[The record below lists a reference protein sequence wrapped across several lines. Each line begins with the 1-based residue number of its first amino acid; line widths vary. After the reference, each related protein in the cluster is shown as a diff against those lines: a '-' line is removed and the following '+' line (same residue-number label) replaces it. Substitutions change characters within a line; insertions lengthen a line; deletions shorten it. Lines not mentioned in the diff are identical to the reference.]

1 MNKTKILKENDLM
14 VGNIVNFNPNLFIDN
29 EYEPPK
35 PIEQI
40 TIKDGEYIEWASG
53 DCFSPIPCTPEFF
66 EKNGF
71 ERKEV
76 PDSEYG
82 EEMFFFEE
90 WTDNGYCSITITW
103 RDSFDNCVYGENHEQ
118 WDERW
123 TINATCGTRTYN
135 SDNEDVIYVHELQ
148 QICHILG
155 INKNFIV

>member
-1 MNKTKILKENDLM
+1 MSKNKILKENDLM
-14 VGNIVNFNPNLFIDN
+14 VGNIVNFNQNFFIDD

-35 PIEQI
+35 PIVQT
-40 TIKDGEYIEWASG
+40 TIENGEEIDLAIE
-53 DCFSPIPCTPEFF
+53 DCYSPIPCTTEFF

-71 ERKEV
+71 ERMEK
-76 PDSEYG
+76 PDGEYG
-82 EEMFFFEE
+82 EEMFCLEVCNE
-90 WTDNGYCSITITW
+90 NEYYEIVVTW
-103 RDSFDNCVYGENHEQ
+103 RDSFDNCVYGENHEH
-118 WDERW
+118 WDECW